1 MDFYIFSVILI
12 FTLLAYFP
20 QIIKLFKLKDST
32 GVSLNGAIVCLVG
45 TIVFFILSENMF
57 VSILSALEIC
67 LSLLTI
73 LYILKYQNENDVK
86 ENYNSI
92 FILSLVSSFFMIFSL
107 SQVIKSF
114 KNKMYSNVSK
124 TTYFFSIILDL
135 LLLLLVENEIII
147 VATIVNIFTYIYII
161 YKTYTTNKVYK
172 IEQISNNF

>member
-1 MDFYIFSVILI
+1 
-12 FTLLAYFP
+12 
-20 QIIKLFKLKDST
+20 
-32 GVSLNGAIVCLVG
+32 
-45 TIVFFILSENMF
+45 VFFILSENMF